1 MIRGIISRRQRAGV
15 LKARSAGCQNNKPS
29 GKAMISWFRFL
40 QNFPF
45 GIFLGFIAAMGL
57 FWFLGADLSE
67 DLTRYGT
74 YILTALASLLASAV
88 AFATV
93 IWNGEKQREQRLFA
107 SRASLPM
114 ALSSLIDLS
123 KRGIDYS
130 LRDNAFLNN
139 PSNAREVEK
148 SLLIPSE
155 IIGIL
160 KDCIENESDLDTQ
173 LWFARLLSS
182 HQVYY
187 ARLTG
192 LISDRYVRAN
202 DHYRVQH
209 ASEWCM
215 FHALVEHLF
224 DYARKGT
231 KPEKHLGE
239 DRVDIPMYDKP
250 DSLFYSGI
258 MEYNQILI
266 QHLEREIVDG
276 SI

>member
-1 MIRGIISRRQRAGV
+1 M
-15 LKARSAGCQNNKPS
+15 LK
-29 GKAMISWFRFL
+29 WFQFFK
-40 QNFPF
+40 NFPM
-45 GIFLGFIAAMGL
+45 GIFLGFCFGIIVFWL
-57 FWFLGADLSE
+57 FGADLSE
-67 DLTRYGT
+67 DLTKYGT
-74 YILTALASLLASAV
+74 YLLTALASLLASAV

-114 ALSSLIDLS
+114 ALSSLIALS
-123 KRGIDYS
+123 KRGLNYS

-139 PSNAREVEK
+139 PANAQEVEK
-148 SLLIPSE
+148 SLLIPD
-155 IIGIL
+155 GVMNIL
-160 KDCIENESDLDTQ
+160 RDCIENESDPGIRI
-173 LWFARLLSS
+173 WFERLLSS

-192 LISDRYVRAN
+192 LISDKHIRAT
-202 DHYRVQH
+202 DQYRVKH

-231 KPEKHLGE
+231 KPNKHLDQ
-239 DRVDIPMYDKP
+239 DRVDIAMYDSP
-250 DSLFYSGI
+250 GSRFYAQIMAHNETLF
-258 MEYNQILI
+258 QR
-266 QHLEREIVDG
+266 LESDIADE

>member
-1 MIRGIISRRQRAGV
+1 MT
-15 LKARSAGCQNNKPS
+15 
-29 GKAMISWFRFL
+29 SWFGFL
-40 QNFPF
+40 QNFPL
-45 GIFLGFIAAMGL
+45 GIFLGFVAAIFL
-57 FWFLGADLSE
+57 FWLLGADLSE
-67 DLTRYGT
+67 DLTNYGT
-74 YILTALASLLASAV
+74 YLLTASASLLASAV

-114 ALSSLIDLS
+114 ALSRLIDLS

-130 LRDNAFLNN
+130 LRDNAFLND

-148 SLLIPSE
+148 SLLIPDGVMS
-155 IIGIL
+155 IL
-160 KDCIENESDLDTQ
+160 KDCMENESDPDTR

-182 HQVYY
+182 HQVYF

-192 LISDRYVRAN
+192 MISDRNIRAS
-202 DHYRVQH
+202 DLYRAQH

-231 KPEKHLGE
+231 KPEKHLSQ
-239 DRVDIPMYDKP
+239 DRVDIPMYHNP
-250 DSLFYSGI
+250 DSPFYARI
-258 MEYNQILI
+258 LEHNQILI
-266 QHLEREIVDG
+266 RHLEREIAEE